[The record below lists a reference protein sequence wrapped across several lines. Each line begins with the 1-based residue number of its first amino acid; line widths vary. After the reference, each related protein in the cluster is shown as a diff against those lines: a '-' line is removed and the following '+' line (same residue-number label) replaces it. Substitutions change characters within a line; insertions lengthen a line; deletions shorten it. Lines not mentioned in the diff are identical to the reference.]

1 MSTLVIS
8 LGIEGGKG
16 AYSPTLATCFQ
27 VSRFLLYLQSRKNP
41 PRTGP
46 GNTSTAPLVKDTA
59 GKLCTAVP
67 THTPGCPVTGV
78 RGTLTVPPGQLN
90 TARYVVS
97 TPIVDGSGRLTP
109 ATRTCAVPNWSV
121 LSHSTPPA
129 LGTVEMRGESATV
142 QVRGVT
148 GGGATTGTHIRCPI
162 CNLLGSTPGLA
173 RIRASTLVPYL
184 SAIE

>member
-1 MSTLVIS
+1 VAR
-8 LGIEGGKG
+8 G
-16 AYSPTLATCFQ
+16 AYSPTLATCFY

-46 GNTSTAPLVKDTA
+46 GKTSTAPLVKATA

-109 ATRTCAVPNWSV
+109 GHKDLRSAKLVCSEPQYSAGARHRRDARRERNRAGCAASLEEVLPQAHIFAVQPATC
-121 LSHSTPPA
+121 
-129 LGTVEMRGESATV
+129 
-142 QVRGVT
+142 
-148 GGGATTGTHIRCPI
+148 
-162 CNLLGSTPGLA
+162 
-173 RIRASTLVPYL
+173 
-184 SAIE
+184 